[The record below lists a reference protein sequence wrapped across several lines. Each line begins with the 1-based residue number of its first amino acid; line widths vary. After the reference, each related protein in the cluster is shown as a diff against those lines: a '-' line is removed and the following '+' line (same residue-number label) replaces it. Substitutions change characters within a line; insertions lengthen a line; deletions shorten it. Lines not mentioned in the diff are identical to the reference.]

1 MRSKNKN
8 EFSQKN
14 IIDDKKQLLLE
25 TESKSENKTE
35 KNQIDQDGDDGININ
50 NLNKNND
57 KVENF
62 IVYKGDALKESWCLS
77 KIFFYWAFRII
88 LVRNSYIINFY

>member
-14 IIDDKKQLLLE
+14 VIDDKKLLLLE

-35 KNQIDQDGDDGININ
+35 EKNEIDQDGDDGININ

-57 KVENF
+57 KVEKF

-88 LVRNSYIINFY
+88 LVRNS